1 MILRR
6 PGVWRNDA
14 AHYGRVSRLLHWT
27 MAALILGQIPLGLY
41 LLRMTPGLANLWLFG
56 LHKSLGVTVLL
67 LALVRLIWHRV
78 SPPPA
83 PLGDPRHWTGRL
95 ARAVHAAIYVLL
107 LVIPLSGWIG
117 ASGSGIQTV
126 LWNRWTLPAIAP
138 ATEAWQDGGF
148 LVHAVATRLLMALLA
163 LHIAGALRRA
173 MLHDG
178 TLARITTGQAPD

>member
-1 MILRR
+1 MILSRTSL
-6 PGVWRNDA
+6 WRNDA
-14 AHYGRVSRLLHWT
+14 LHYGRVSRILHWT

-56 LHKSLGVTVLL
+56 LHKSLGVTVLG
-67 LALVRLIWHRV
+67 LAMVRLVWHRI

-83 PLGDPRHWTGRL
+83 PLGDPDHWPNRL
-95 ARAVHAAIYVLL
+95 ARAVHAAIYLLL

-126 LWNRWTLPAIAP
+126 VWDRWTLPAIAP

-173 MLHDG
+173 LLGDG
-178 TLARITTGQAPD
+178 TLARMTTGHAPD

>member
-1 MILRR
+1 
-6 PGVWRNDA
+6 V
-14 AHYGRVSRLLHWT
+14 
-27 MAALILGQIPLGLY
+27 
-41 LLRMTPGLANLWLFG
+41 
-56 LHKSLGVTVLL
+56 
-67 LALVRLIWHRV
+67 VRLIWHRI

-83 PLGDPRHWTGRL
+83 PLGDLDHWSNRL
-95 ARAVHAAIYVLL
+95 ARAVHAAIYLLL

-126 LWNRWTLPAIAP
+126 IWNLWALPAIAP

-173 MLHDG
+173 MLGDG
-178 TLARITTGQAPD
+178 TLARMTTGHAPD